1 MGPNTAAAINLAL
14 QAAIQIQQYQLAV
27 LKANAEGRDVSDAE
41 LDAARQA
48 AVTAV
53 DNLEQQP

>member
-27 LKANAEGRDVSDAE
+27 LKANAEGRDVTDAE